1 MFGIKQ
7 IYYIYSMYVLVKNL
21 SKTKEISEFTLTYG
35 DSWNEVLLLP
45 C

>member
-1 MFGIKQ
+1 MFEFKQ
-7 IYYIYSMYVLVKNL
+7 IFYIYSMYVLVKNL
-21 SKTKEISEFTLTYG
+21 PKTKEICEFTLTYG